1 MKLQKKQLPQ
11 LKKKTITNLNQREM
25 ETIKGGD
32 IDASQEMESLSVS
45 ISLSVSY
52 SKSKSKTLQFSGWWC
67 L

>member
-25 ETIKGGD
+25 ETIKGGN
-32 IDASQEMESLSVS
+32 IDPSQELESLSVTA
-45 ISLSVSY
+45 SLSVSF
-52 SKSKSKTLQFSGWWC
+52 SKSKSKTIQFSGWWC